1 MTIFSNLAIIGS
13 TKVIEEQTPEDAK
26 QEESAMLKE
35 WTKRLPFMQASGKR
49 TKPREKAEPA
59 PEPPARTP
67 AGEDAE
73 ETESLWEEQ
82 PSPAGPEEPAPKE
95 PAPSEPQACSSGRD
109 LKMGLAACREKDY
122 GTALQAFLRA
132 AELGSLEAQFLCG
145 QMYQRGLSVEAD
157 DKQALLWYKRAA
169 KQGFIHAQTACAA
182 LYEEGRGTEMDLKR
196 ALFWYEQ
203 AAKQGAVDA
212 QLKCGVMY
220 SCGRADTRNPKKARR
235 WLETAADNGSEEAR
249 RILAERF

>member
-1 MTIFSNLAIIGS
+1 
-13 TKVIEEQTPEDAK
+13 
-26 QEESAMLKE
+26 MLKDFA
-35 WTKRLPFMQASGKR
+35 KRLPFMQGPGKR
-49 TKPREKAEPA
+49 MKSRDKNDQLPDPPSQAETPAVDDVANAEPLWTEQPPA
-59 PEPPARTP
+59 PEPAEPPAENLP
-67 AGEDAE
+67 PE
-73 ETESLWEEQ
+73 
-82 PSPAGPEEPAPKE
+82 PSPTDSG
-95 PAPSEPQACSSGRD
+95 GRD

-122 GTALQAFLRA
+122 DTALKAFLRA
-132 AELGSLEAQFLCG
+132 AELGSVEAQFLCG
-145 QMYQRGLSVEAD
+145 QMYQRGIAVEAD

-169 KQGFIHAQTACAA
+169 KQGFLHAQTACAA
-182 LYEEGRGTEMDLKR
+182 LYEEGRGAEMDLKR